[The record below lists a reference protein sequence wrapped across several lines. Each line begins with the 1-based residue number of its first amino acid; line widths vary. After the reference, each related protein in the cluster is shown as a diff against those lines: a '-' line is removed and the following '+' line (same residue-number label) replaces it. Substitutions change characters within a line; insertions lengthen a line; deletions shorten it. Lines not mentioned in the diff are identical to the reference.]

1 MKKLLTFIAALVL
14 SMCLLIFVGCGKTL
28 AVPEKI
34 RIDDDY
40 LMTWGSVENAR
51 TYSLEIK
58 SLATGETET
67 VVSRKTSYSLSS
79 YQEGDYEIRIKAV
92 PRDSSAKESDWSEV
106 VSFHKNYETGCVY
119 TLINNNT
126 EYAITSAGTCTD
138 SFTIEDVYRGKPVTE
153 IANSAFRA
161 SKVKN
166 IVVGNNVRSIG
177 DEAFYNCPDLET
189 IVIPESVTYI
199 GSGAFSSCL
208 SLKEITFPENVVS
221 VGANTFSYCRALE
234 KVVLGD
240 SVTQIGEAA
249 FVGCN
254 SLKSIDLPESL
265 LVIYNHAFSEC
276 SALESI
282 TFGSQLI
289 LLDERAFYRCGNLSE
304 IKFAEKS
311 SLVQIA
317 SYVFAEC
324 PKLTQV
330 VLPEGLVS
338 LGIGAFNACTELS
351 DVTMPQSL
359 TTVGSGV
366 FNGTKVFNDS
376 LTDDGGNIVYA
387 DNWIVAVV
395 ISAEITELSWSG
407 VEKPAADATFI
418 REGTVGIV
426 GRAFVSCENLTRV
439 VLPPSIKYLG
449 DSCFARNKA
458 LYSVTL
464 PGVETISYGV
474 FSDCD
479 ILQILDLG
487 QSLKSI
493 GAKAFY
499 GCDRLDNPTT
509 GDLIPASVTSIGE
522 SAFVDTALWNNP
534 AEDGVVY
541 AGNWVVG
548 YNTVDAEGK
557 EISIST
563 VTLKDGTIGIA
574 DYAFLSCE
582 SLKNVLGDIT
592 NVRYLGTGAF
602 YNCTGLS
609 AISLNENLSEIKDY
623 TFYKCQSLYS
633 IQIPAN
639 LKKIGRSAFYDCHT
653 LSEID
658 LSGGR
663 VEEIGYFAFFRCKNI
678 KTIDFGDYLKEISA
692 YAFLN
697 CISLSEVYLPSSV
710 VSIGALAF
718 QDCIALKKVGFVEGA
733 VPSLATIGQYAFARC
748 INLKTVEFP
757 SSLRVIGDY
766 AFSDCTKLKR
776 AEFAEGIEEIGK
788 FAFYANRNLT
798 RLYLPSSLK
807 KIGEQAF
814 RSCTGLLSALLPS
827 SLEEVGAHAFYMCI
841 QLTVYSDAQSM
852 PESWDARWNSSF
864 RPVMLGCTLS
874 EDGSYVVSI
883 TINENLML
891 NVERLS
897 QSGDSAPVLGNN
909 KFSAPS
915 RVGYNFVGWTTQE
928 GGTTAEI
935 TNNDIASLPEGTTL
949 YTVWEVETEEP
960 DEEEPG
966 EGEIDWPWSDV
977 PSLWS

>member
-177 DEAFYNCPDLET
+177 DEAFYNCPDLEN

-395 ISAEITELSWSG
+395 NSAEITELSWSG

>member
-51 TYSLEIK
+51 TYRLEIK

-395 ISAEITELSWSG
+395 NSAEITELSWSG

>member
-92 PRDSSAKESDWSEV
+92 PRDNSAKESDWSEV

-395 ISAEITELSWSG
+395 NSAEITELSWSG

>member
-395 ISAEITELSWSG
+395 NSAEITELSWSG

-522 SAFVDTALWNNP
+522 SAFVDTALWNKP

>member
-395 ISAEITELSWSG
+395 NSAEITELSWSG

-602 YNCTGLS
+602 YYCTGLS

>member
-395 ISAEITELSWSG
+395 NSAEITELSWSG

-949 YTVWEVETEEP
+949 YTVWEVETEE
-960 DEEEPG
+960 EEPG

>member
-395 ISAEITELSWSG
+395 NSAEITELSWSG

-439 VLPPSIKYLG
+439 VLPSSIKYLG

-960 DEEEPG
+960 DEEELG

>member
-1 MKKLLTFIAALVL
+1 M
-14 SMCLLIFVGCGKTL
+14 
-28 AVPEKI
+28 
-34 RIDDDY
+34 
-40 LMTWGSVENAR
+40 
-51 TYSLEIK
+51 
-58 SLATGETET
+58 
-67 VVSRKTSYSLSS
+67 
-79 YQEGDYEIRIKAV
+79 
-92 PRDSSAKESDWSEV
+92 
-106 VSFHKNYETGCVY
+106 
-119 TLINNNT
+119 
-126 EYAITSAGTCTD
+126 
-138 SFTIEDVYRGKPVTE
+138 
-153 IANSAFRA
+153 
-161 SKVKN
+161 
-166 IVVGNNVRSIG
+166 
-177 DEAFYNCPDLET
+177 
-189 IVIPESVTYI
+189 
-199 GSGAFSSCL
+199 
-208 SLKEITFPENVVS
+208 
-221 VGANTFSYCRALE
+221 
-234 KVVLGD
+234 
-240 SVTQIGEAA
+240 
-249 FVGCN
+249 
-254 SLKSIDLPESL
+254 
-265 LVIYNHAFSEC
+265 
-276 SALESI
+276 
-282 TFGSQLI
+282 
-289 LLDERAFYRCGNLSE
+289 
-304 IKFAEKS
+304 
-311 SLVQIA
+311 
-317 SYVFAEC
+317 
-324 PKLTQV
+324 
-330 VLPEGLVS
+330 
-338 LGIGAFNACTELS
+338 
-351 DVTMPQSL
+351 
-359 TTVGSGV
+359 
-366 FNGTKVFNDS
+366 
-376 LTDDGGNIVYA
+376 
-387 DNWIVAVV
+387 
-395 ISAEITELSWSG
+395 
-407 VEKPAADATFI
+407 
-418 REGTVGIV
+418 
-426 GRAFVSCENLTRV
+426 
-439 VLPPSIKYLG
+439 
-449 DSCFARNKA
+449 
-458 LYSVTL
+458 
-464 PGVETISYGV
+464 ETISYGV

>member
-1 MKKLLTFIAALVL
+1 M
-14 SMCLLIFVGCGKTL
+14 
-28 AVPEKI
+28 
-34 RIDDDY
+34 
-40 LMTWGSVENAR
+40 
-51 TYSLEIK
+51 
-58 SLATGETET
+58 
-67 VVSRKTSYSLSS
+67 
-79 YQEGDYEIRIKAV
+79 
-92 PRDSSAKESDWSEV
+92 
-106 VSFHKNYETGCVY
+106 
-119 TLINNNT
+119 
-126 EYAITSAGTCTD
+126 
-138 SFTIEDVYRGKPVTE
+138 
-153 IANSAFRA
+153 
-161 SKVKN
+161 
-166 IVVGNNVRSIG
+166 
-177 DEAFYNCPDLET
+177 
-189 IVIPESVTYI
+189 
-199 GSGAFSSCL
+199 
-208 SLKEITFPENVVS
+208 
-221 VGANTFSYCRALE
+221 
-234 KVVLGD
+234 
-240 SVTQIGEAA
+240 
-249 FVGCN
+249 
-254 SLKSIDLPESL
+254 
-265 LVIYNHAFSEC
+265 
-276 SALESI
+276 
-282 TFGSQLI
+282 
-289 LLDERAFYRCGNLSE
+289 
-304 IKFAEKS
+304 
-311 SLVQIA
+311 VQIA

-395 ISAEITELSWSG
+395 NSAEITELSWSG

-658 LSGGR
+658 LS
-663 VEEIGYFAFFRCKNI
+663 
-678 KTIDFGDYLKEISA
+678 L
-692 YAFLN
+692 
-697 CISLSEVYLPSSV
+697 SL
-710 VSIGALAF
+710 IH
-718 QDCIALKKVGFVEGA
+718 I
-733 VPSLATIGQYAFARC
+733 
-748 INLKTVEFP
+748 
-757 SSLRVIGDY
+757 
-766 AFSDCTKLKR
+766 
-776 AEFAEGIEEIGK
+776 
-788 FAFYANRNLT
+788 
-798 RLYLPSSLK
+798 
-807 KIGEQAF
+807 
-814 RSCTGLLSALLPS
+814 
-827 SLEEVGAHAFYMCI
+827 
-841 QLTVYSDAQSM
+841 
-852 PESWDARWNSSF
+852 
-864 RPVMLGCTLS
+864 
-874 EDGSYVVSI
+874 
-883 TINENLML
+883 
-891 NVERLS
+891 
-897 QSGDSAPVLGNN
+897 
-909 KFSAPS
+909 
-915 RVGYNFVGWTTQE
+915 
-928 GGTTAEI
+928 
-935 TNNDIASLPEGTTL
+935 
-949 YTVWEVETEEP
+949 
-960 DEEEPG
+960 
-966 EGEIDWPWSDV
+966 
-977 PSLWS
+977 

>member
-177 DEAFYNCPDLET
+177 DEAFYNCPDLEN

-395 ISAEITELSWSG
+395 NSAEITELSWSG

-883 TINENLML
+883 TINESLML

-966 EGEIDWPWSDV
+966 EGEINWPWSDV

>member
-1 MKKLLTFIAALVL
+1 MKKLLTFIAAFVL

-40 LMTWGSVENAR
+40 LMTWSSVENAR

-58 SLATGETET
+58 SIATGETDT

-177 DEAFYNCPDLET
+177 DEAFYNCPDLES
-189 IVIPESVTYI
+189 IVIPQSVTYI

-208 SLKEITFPENVVS
+208 SLKEITLPENVDTVE
-221 VGANTFSYCRALE
+221 ANTFSYCRALE

-240 SVTQIGEAA
+240 NVILIGEAA

-254 SLKSIDLPESL
+254 SLKSIELPDAL
-265 LVIYNHAFSEC
+265 LAIYSHAFSEC
-276 SALESI
+276 SVLESI
-282 TFGSQLI
+282 SFGSQLI
-289 LLDERAFYRCGNLSE
+289 LLDERAFSRCGNLSE
-304 IKFAEKS
+304 IEFAENS
-311 SLVQIA
+311 SLIRIA
-317 SYVFAEC
+317 AYAFAEC

-330 VLPEGLVS
+330 ALPEGLVS

-351 DVTMPQSL
+351 EVTMPQSL

-366 FNGTKVFNDS
+366 FNGTKVYNDC
-376 LTDDGGNIVYA
+376 LTAGDNIIYA
-387 DNWIVAVV
+387 DNWVVAVENR
-395 ISAEITELSWSG
+395 ADITELSANDF
-407 VEKPAADATFI
+407 K
-418 REGTVGIV
+418 EGTVGIV
-426 GRAFVSCENLTRV
+426 GRAFTSCENLTKV
-439 VLPPSIKYLG
+439 VLPSSIKYLG
-449 DSCFARNKA
+449 DSCFAKNKA

-464 PGVETISYGV
+464 PGVETIAYGV
-474 FSDCD
+474 FTDCD
-479 ILQILDLG
+479 NLMILNLG
-487 QSLKSI
+487 ENLKSI
-493 GAKAFY
+493 GTNAFY
-499 GCDRLDNPTT
+499 GCDKLANPEN
-509 GDLIPASVTSIGE
+509 GNLIPASVTSIGE
-522 SAFVDTALWNNP
+522 KAFVDTALWNNP
-534 AEDGVVY
+534 TEEGVVY

-557 EISIST
+557 EINITT

>member
-1 MKKLLTFIAALVL
+1 MKKLLTFIAAFVL

-40 LMTWGSVENAR
+40 LMTWSSVENAR

-58 SLATGETET
+58 SIATGETDT

-177 DEAFYNCPDLET
+177 DEAFYNCPDLES
-189 IVIPESVTYI
+189 IVIPQSVTYI

-208 SLKEITFPENVVS
+208 SLKEITLPENVDTVE
-221 VGANTFSYCRALE
+221 ANTFSYCRALE

-240 SVTQIGEAA
+240 NVTLIGEAA

-254 SLKSIDLPESL
+254 SLKSIELPDAL
-265 LVIYNHAFSEC
+265 LAIYSHAFSEC

-282 TFGSQLI
+282 SFGSQLI
-289 LLDERAFYRCGNLSE
+289 LLDERAFSRCGNLSE
-304 IKFAEKS
+304 IEFAENS
-311 SLVQIA
+311 SLIRIA
-317 SYVFAEC
+317 AYAFAEC

-330 VLPEGLVS
+330 ALPDGLVS

-351 DVTMPQSL
+351 EVTMPQSL

-366 FNGTKVFNDS
+366 FNGTKVYNDC
-376 LTDDGGNIVYA
+376 LTAGDNIIYA
-387 DNWIVAVV
+387 DNWVVAVENR
-395 ISAEITELSWSG
+395 ADITELSANDF
-407 VEKPAADATFI
+407 K
-418 REGTVGIV
+418 EGTVGIV
-426 GRAFVSCENLTRV
+426 GR
-439 VLPPSIKYLG
+439 
-449 DSCFARNKA
+449 A

-464 PGVETISYGV
+464 PGVETIAYGV
-474 FSDCD
+474 FTDCD
-479 ILQILDLG
+479 NLMILNLG
-487 QSLKSI
+487 ENLKSI
-493 GAKAFY
+493 GTNAFY
-499 GCDRLDNPTT
+499 GCDKLANPEN
-509 GDLIPASVTSIGE
+509 GNLIPASVTSIGE
-522 SAFVDTALWNNP
+522 KAFVNTALWNNP
-534 AEDGVVY
+534 TEEGVVY

-557 EISIST
+557 EINITT
-563 VTLKDGTIGIA
+563 VTLKPDTIGIA
-574 DYAFLSCE
+574 DFAFLGCE
-582 SLKNVLGDIT
+582 SLKNVRGAIT
-592 NVRYLGTGAF
+592 DVRYLGTGAF

-609 AISLNENLSEIKDY
+609 AISLNENLQEIKDY
-623 TFYKCQSLYS
+623 TFYKCESLYS
-633 IQIPAN
+633 IDIPAN

-658 LSGGR
+658 LSSGR

-678 KTIDFGDYLKEISA
+678 KTIDFGDYLKEVSA

-718 QDCIALKKVGFVEGA
+718 QDCIALKKVGFAEGA
-733 VPSLATIGQYAFARC
+733 VPNLTTIGQYAFARC
-748 INLKTVEFP
+748 ANLKTFEFP

-766 AFSDCTKLKR
+766 AFSDCASLRR
-776 AEFAEGIEEIGK
+776 AEFADGIEQIGK

-807 KIGEQAF
+807 TIGEQAF
-814 RSCTGLLSALLPS
+814 RSCTGLLSVLLPS
-827 SLEEVGAHAFYMCI
+827 TLENVGAHAFYRCT
-841 QLTVYSDAQSM
+841 QLTVYSDAQSV
-852 PESWDARWNSSF
+852 PESWDTRWNSSF

-874 EDGSYVVSI
+874 EDGSYVVSV
-883 TINENLML
+883 TINESLML

-897 QSGDSAPVLGNN
+897 ESGDSAPVLGNN
-909 KFSAPS
+909 RFSSPS
-915 RVGYNFVGWTTQE
+915 RRGYNFSGWTTQAD
-928 GGTTAEI
+928 GTTPEL
-935 TNNDIASLPEGTTL
+935 TGSDIADLPEGTTL

-960 DEEEPG
+960 DDEEPG

>member
-1 MKKLLTFIAALVL
+1 M
-14 SMCLLIFVGCGKTL
+14 
-28 AVPEKI
+28 
-34 RIDDDY
+34 
-40 LMTWGSVENAR
+40 
-51 TYSLEIK
+51 
-58 SLATGETET
+58 
-67 VVSRKTSYSLSS
+67 
-79 YQEGDYEIRIKAV
+79 
-92 PRDSSAKESDWSEV
+92 
-106 VSFHKNYETGCVY
+106 
-119 TLINNNT
+119 
-126 EYAITSAGTCTD
+126 
-138 SFTIEDVYRGKPVTE
+138 
-153 IANSAFRA
+153 
-161 SKVKN
+161 
-166 IVVGNNVRSIG
+166 
-177 DEAFYNCPDLET
+177 
-189 IVIPESVTYI
+189 
-199 GSGAFSSCL
+199 
-208 SLKEITFPENVVS
+208 
-221 VGANTFSYCRALE
+221 GANTFSYCRALE

-395 ISAEITELSWSG
+395 NSAEITELSWSG

-509 GDLIPASVTSIGE
+509 RDLIPASVTSIGE

>member
-153 IANSAFRA
+153 IANSAFSA

-395 ISAEITELSWSG
+395 NSAEITELSWSG

>member
-395 ISAEITELSWSG
+395 NSAEITELSWSG

-883 TINENLML
+883 TINESLML

-966 EGEIDWPWSDV
+966 EGEINWPWSDV

>member
-395 ISAEITELSWSG
+395 NSAEITELSWSG

-883 TINENLML
+883 TINESLML

>member
-395 ISAEITELSWSG
+395 NSAEITELSWSG

-639 LKKIGRSAFYDCHT
+639 LKKIGHSAFYDCHT

>member
-395 ISAEITELSWSG
+395 NSAEITELSWSG

-897 QSGDSAPVLGNN
+897 QSGDSAPVLRNN

>member
-153 IANSAFRA
+153 VANSAFRA

-395 ISAEITELSWSG
+395 NSAEITELSWSG

-479 ILQILDLG
+479 ILQFLVFVLI
-487 QSLKSI
+487 LKSI
-493 GAKAFY
+493 CAKAFLC
-499 GCDRLDNPTT
+499 CDRLDNPTT

>member
-1 MKKLLTFIAALVL
+1 M
-14 SMCLLIFVGCGKTL
+14 
-28 AVPEKI
+28 
-34 RIDDDY
+34 
-40 LMTWGSVENAR
+40 
-51 TYSLEIK
+51 
-58 SLATGETET
+58 
-67 VVSRKTSYSLSS
+67 
-79 YQEGDYEIRIKAV
+79 
-92 PRDSSAKESDWSEV
+92 
-106 VSFHKNYETGCVY
+106 
-119 TLINNNT
+119 
-126 EYAITSAGTCTD
+126 
-138 SFTIEDVYRGKPVTE
+138 
-153 IANSAFRA
+153 
-161 SKVKN
+161 
-166 IVVGNNVRSIG
+166 
-177 DEAFYNCPDLET
+177 
-189 IVIPESVTYI
+189 
-199 GSGAFSSCL
+199 
-208 SLKEITFPENVVS
+208 
-221 VGANTFSYCRALE
+221 
-234 KVVLGD
+234 
-240 SVTQIGEAA
+240 
-249 FVGCN
+249 
-254 SLKSIDLPESL
+254 
-265 LVIYNHAFSEC
+265 
-276 SALESI
+276 ESI

-395 ISAEITELSWSG
+395 NSAEITELSWSG

-574 DYAFLSCE
+574 DYAFLSCG

>member
-395 ISAEITELSWSG
+395 NSAEITELSWSG

-479 ILQILDLG
+479 ILLILDLG

-557 EISIST
+557 EINIST

-748 INLKTVEFP
+748 TNLKTFEFP

-807 KIGEQAF
+807 KVGEQAF

>member
-1 MKKLLTFIAALVL
+1 M
-14 SMCLLIFVGCGKTL
+14 
-28 AVPEKI
+28 
-34 RIDDDY
+34 
-40 LMTWGSVENAR
+40 
-51 TYSLEIK
+51 
-58 SLATGETET
+58 
-67 VVSRKTSYSLSS
+67 
-79 YQEGDYEIRIKAV
+79 
-92 PRDSSAKESDWSEV
+92 
-106 VSFHKNYETGCVY
+106 
-119 TLINNNT
+119 
-126 EYAITSAGTCTD
+126 
-138 SFTIEDVYRGKPVTE
+138 
-153 IANSAFRA
+153 
-161 SKVKN
+161 
-166 IVVGNNVRSIG
+166 
-177 DEAFYNCPDLET
+177 
-189 IVIPESVTYI
+189 
-199 GSGAFSSCL
+199 
-208 SLKEITFPENVVS
+208 
-221 VGANTFSYCRALE
+221 
-234 KVVLGD
+234 
-240 SVTQIGEAA
+240 
-249 FVGCN
+249 
-254 SLKSIDLPESL
+254 
-265 LVIYNHAFSEC
+265 
-276 SALESI
+276 
-282 TFGSQLI
+282 
-289 LLDERAFYRCGNLSE
+289 
-304 IKFAEKS
+304 
-311 SLVQIA
+311 
-317 SYVFAEC
+317 
-324 PKLTQV
+324 
-330 VLPEGLVS
+330 PEGLVS

-395 ISAEITELSWSG
+395 NSAEITELSWSG

>member
-376 LTDDGGNIVYA
+376 LTDDGGNIVCG

-395 ISAEITELSWSG
+395 NSAEITELSWSG

>member
-395 ISAEITELSWSG
+395 NSAEITELSWSG

-458 LYSVTL
+458 LYNVTL

>member
-395 ISAEITELSWSG
+395 NSAEITELSWSG

-960 DEEEPG
+960 G

>member
-359 TTVGSGV
+359 TTVGSRV

-395 ISAEITELSWSG
+395 NSAEITELSWSG

-883 TINENLML
+883 TINESLML

-966 EGEIDWPWSDV
+966 EGEINWPWSDV

>member
-1 MKKLLTFIAALVL
+1 MKKLLTFIAAFVL

-40 LMTWGSVENAR
+40 LMTWSSVENAR

-58 SLATGETET
+58 SIATGETDT

-177 DEAFYNCPDLET
+177 DEAFYNCPDLES
-189 IVIPESVTYI
+189 IVIPQSVTYI

-208 SLKEITFPENVVS
+208 SLKEITLPENVDTVE
-221 VGANTFSYCRALE
+221 ANTFSYCRALE

-240 SVTQIGEAA
+240 NVTLIGEAA

-254 SLKSIDLPESL
+254 SLKSIELPDAL
-265 LVIYNHAFSEC
+265 LAIYSHAFSEC

-282 TFGSQLI
+282 SFGSQLI
-289 LLDERAFYRCGNLSE
+289 LLDERAFSRCGNLSE
-304 IKFAEKS
+304 IEFAENS
-311 SLVQIA
+311 SLIRIA
-317 SYVFAEC
+317 AYAFAEC

-330 VLPEGLVS
+330 ALPDGLVS

-351 DVTMPQSL
+351 EVTMPQSL

-366 FNGTKVFNDS
+366 FNGTKVYNDC
-376 LTDDGGNIVYA
+376 LTAGDNIIYA
-387 DNWIVAVV
+387 DNWVVAVENR
-395 ISAEITELSWSG
+395 ADITELSANDF
-407 VEKPAADATFI
+407 K
-418 REGTVGIV
+418 EGTVGIV
-426 GRAFVSCENLTRV
+426 GRAFTSCENLTKV
-439 VLPPSIKYLG
+439 VLPSSIKYLG
-449 DSCFARNKA
+449 DSCFAKNKA

-464 PGVETISYGV
+464 PGVETIAYGV
-474 FSDCD
+474 FTDCD
-479 ILQILDLG
+479 NLMILNLG
-487 QSLKSI
+487 ENLKSI
-493 GAKAFY
+493 GTNAFY
-499 GCDRLDNPTT
+499 GCDKLANPEN
-509 GDLIPASVTSIGE
+509 GNLIPASVTSIGE
-522 SAFVDTALWNNP
+522 KAFVNTALWNNP
-534 AEDGVVY
+534 TEEGVVY

-557 EISIST
+557 EINITT
-563 VTLKDGTIGIA
+563 VTLKPDTIGIA
-574 DYAFLSCE
+574 DFAFLGCE
-582 SLKNVLGDIT
+582 SLKNVRGAIT
-592 NVRYLGTGAF
+592 DVRYLGTGAF